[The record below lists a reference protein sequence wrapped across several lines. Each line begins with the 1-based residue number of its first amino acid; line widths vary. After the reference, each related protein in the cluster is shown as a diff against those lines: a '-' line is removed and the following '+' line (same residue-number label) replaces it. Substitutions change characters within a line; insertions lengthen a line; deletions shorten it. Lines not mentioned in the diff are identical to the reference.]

1 MGNTLRLF
9 LLGNDPLARAGLAQ
23 LALQAHCAIV
33 GQASSREMGE
43 PLWSELEELMPDLL
57 LWDVAMGW
65 ETAVNLIPPD
75 LPFPTIA
82 LLATP
87 EDAPFI
93 WSSGVQGL
101 LTRQL
106 DSKTLQ
112 AATQAVHQG
121 LRVFAPELLP
131 ALLAVVMHDGEETA
145 VDLTPREA
153 EVLQLMAE
161 GLTNKAIAQRLD
173 ISSHTVKFHVNAIM
187 GKLHAQSRTEAVVQ
201 ATRRGLISL

>member
-1 MGNTLRLF
+1 MSNTLRLF

-23 LALQAHCAIV
+23 MVGQLGGTVV
-33 GQASSREMGE
+33 GQANSSEMGE
-43 PLWSELEELMPDLL
+43 PLWAELEELAVDVV
-57 LWDVAMGW
+57 LWDLGW
-65 ETAVNLIPPD
+65 ETAVSSSLD
-75 LPFPTIA
+75 LPLPTLA

-87 EDAPFI
+87 EDAPQV
-93 WSSGVQGL
+93 WGSGVHGL

-106 DSKTLQ
+106 NGKKLW
-112 AATQAVHQG
+112 AAAQAVHQG

-131 ALLAVVMHDGEETA
+131 ELLAVAVDGGEETA

-161 GLTNKAIAQRLD
+161 GLTNKAIAQQLA

-201 ATRRGLISL
+201 ATRRGLILL

>member
-43 PLWSELEELMPDLL
+43 PLWGELEELMPDLL
-57 LWDVAMGW
+57 IWDVAAGW
-65 ETAVNLIPPD
+65 ETAVFALPD

-87 EDAPFI
+87 EDAPQV

-106 DSKTLQ
+106 DSDTLR
-112 AATQAVHQG
+112 AAVQAVHQG

-131 ALLAVVMHDGEETA
+131 HLLAAVVSDGEETA
-145 VDLTPREA
+145 LDLTPRES

-161 GLTNKAIAQRLD
+161 GLTNKAIAQQLA

>member
-43 PLWSELEELMPDLL
+43 PLWGELEELMPDLL
-57 LWDVAMGW
+57 IWDVAAGW
-65 ETAVNLIPPD
+65 ETAVFTLPD
-75 LPFPTIA
+75 LPFATIA

-87 EDAPFI
+87 EDAPQV

-106 DSKTLQ
+106 DSDTLR
-112 AATQAVHQG
+112 AAVQAVHQG

-131 ALLAVVMHDGEETA
+131 HLLAAVVNDGEETA
-145 VDLTPREA
+145 VDLTPRES

-161 GLTNKAIAQRLD
+161 GLTNKAIAQQLA

>member
-43 PLWSELEELMPDLL
+43 PLWGELEELMPDLL
-57 LWDVAMGW
+57 IWDVAMGW
-65 ETAVNLIPPD
+65 ETAVFPRPD

-87 EDAPFI
+87 EDAPQV
-93 WSSGVQGL
+93 WGSGVQGL

-106 DSKTLQ
+106 DSDTLR
-112 AATQAVHQG
+112 AAVQAVHQG

-131 ALLAVVMHDGEETA
+131 HLLAVVVNDGEETA
-145 VDLTPREA
+145 VDLTPRES